1 MRRFPAILLLLAALA
16 PLAWPAQ
23 AEDLVSGISQD
34 VIQITSNYTG
44 TSIVVFGAIERP
56 LGAEGRDIVVVVRG
70 PDTTLTVR
78 KRERIAGVWV
88 NSDAARLVGM
98 PAFYYMASTR
108 PLEAIATPSSLT
120 RYGIGEH
127 HLVPQ
132 KIVSH
137 HDPRPFQL
145 AALRHLEREGLYNEA
160 PGSIDF
166 LSETLFRTRVPVPA
180 GVARGQ
186 YNVEVYLFRGG
197 EVVSAQSTPLF
208 VDQTGLERRLFNFAR
223 DAPFWYG
230 LAAVAMSILLGWI
243 SSVLFRRPA

>member
-1 MRRFPAILLLLAALA
+1 MRRLVLILLLLAAA
-16 PLAWPAQ
+16 PAR

-56 LGAEGRDIVVVVRG
+56 LGSDGRDIVVVVRG
-70 PDTTLTVR
+70 PGTDMTVR
-78 KRERIAGVWV
+78 RRDHIAGVWV
-88 NSDAARLVGM
+88 NADAAKLMGM
-98 PAFYYMASTR
+98 PAYYYMASTK
-108 PLEAIATPSSLT
+108 PLDEIAPAADLT
-120 RYGIGEH
+120 RYGIGVEH
-127 HLVPQ
+127 LTPQ
-132 KIVSH
+132 QIASH
-137 HDPRPFQL
+137 HDPKPFQE
-145 AALRHLEREGLYNEA
+145 AALRHLEREGLYTEA

-197 EVVSAQSTPLF
+197 QVVSAQSTPLF
-208 VDQTGLERRLFNFAR
+208 IDQTGLERRLFNFAHN
-223 DAPFWYG
+223 APLIYG